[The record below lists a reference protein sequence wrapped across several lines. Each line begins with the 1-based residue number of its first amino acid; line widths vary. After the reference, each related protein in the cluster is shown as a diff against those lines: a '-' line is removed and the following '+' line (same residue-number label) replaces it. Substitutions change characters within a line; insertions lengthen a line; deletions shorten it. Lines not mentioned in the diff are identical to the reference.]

1 MNTSTLHILLLSHF
15 HVGNKHL
22 NFYIGTAVMYIRRN
36 FDARRAV
43 AIQIKMRCDDAGS
56 LDSESFLA

>member
-43 AIQIKMRCDDAGS
+43 AIQIKMRRADAGS
-56 LDSESFLA
+56 SNFENVLA